1 MHLREVYKC
10 IGMRYTWAY
19 YFNEYQYCFCYITC
33 RSIWIPICYYWMY
46 TCDTINPAVLIIYPL
61 HCVMSW
67 YYVSLLPKLIKMRNK
82 ELGQFKAAKITLKWF
97 TPTVT
102 DAKAKEIGI
111 GNFEAYKM

>member
-1 MHLREVYKC
+1 
-10 IGMRYTWAY
+10 
-19 YFNEYQYCFCYITC
+19 
-33 RSIWIPICYYWMY
+33 
-46 TCDTINPAVLIIYPL
+46 
-61 HCVMSW
+61 MSW